1 LTSRVPSATVDD
13 RKAEVQK
20 FEAGIIPTAAALAKE
35 GKEGL
40 VVLPGVSRL
49 LNELRTA
56 AGEGGK
62 ERFAIVTSA
71 TAACAS
77 FMRHWQTI

>member
-1 LTSRVPSATVDD
+1 M
-13 RKAEVQK
+13 QK
-20 FEAGIIPTAAALAKE
+20 FEAGIIPTAAELAKE

-40 VVLPGVSRL
+40 VVLPGVTRL

-56 AGEGGK
+56 ASEGGK

-77 FMRHWQTI
+77 RQSHRPTQR